1 MYPKQKQ
8 RTQIDSSTLEE
19 NENYFVAKLTRPL
32 CQHAHS
38 GPLLCRH
45 QLEEARVKSQLTS
58 FDAHPKISTR
68 ISRSD
73 YEPGSRAC
81 KVHIMVNHHLIT
93 NLRLLGLPTNN
104 HSVIVKKNKAIRFR
118 LKLQSSLLLV
128 RSISSSLKLKVVEKC
143 FPVQLK
149 KPPKDGHTMEA
160 VWEHCLPR
168 VWPKDLHREISLGID
183 NTWVGATCKYD
194 S

>member
-1 MYPKQKQ
+1 MRDISTCMYPKQKQ
-8 RTQIDSSTLEE
+8 RTQIDWSTLEE
-19 NENYFVAKLTRPL
+19 NENYFIAKLTRPL

-81 KVHIMVNHHLIT
+81 KGHIPITYCLVT
-93 NLRLLGLPTNN
+93 NLRLFGLPTNN
-104 HSVIVKKNKAIRFR
+104 HSIIVKKNKAIRFR
-118 LKLQSSLLLV
+118 LKLQLSLLLV
-128 RSISSSLKLKVVEKC
+128 RSMS
-143 FPVQLK
+143 
-149 KPPKDGHTMEA
+149 
-160 VWEHCLPR
+160 
-168 VWPKDLHREISLGID
+168 
-183 NTWVGATCKYD
+183 
-194 S
+194 